1 MAKRKGGIWTALDS
15 FEGDKVVAMIMMLL
29 VMISFLAISSSTP
42 LLALQNRSTRNS
54 VIMGQFGTASIGLL
68 FTWIFYKISSEKV
81 LNFLAWLGLW
91 GSLFLLLML
100 DLRIRGPIVRAEKV
114 NDAYRSLRFFG
125 VFPIQVF
132 EVVKLGMI
140 LYIAKAVVAWRRR
153 ESWFYRKFAG
163 SSKLGFL
170 ADPFWD
176 KVLTIYLPIGI
187 VSLLVA
193 RGSNSSAVI
202 IGGILFL
209 IALVG
214 GIEFGKKDF
223 ILCVAAISLGG
234 MVLVLGSSGSGE
246 GEGGHG
252 RTGTLVSRIN
262 SFFESDTEK
271 QLVATLDEYGQ
282 NSKEF
287 TELLDK
293 NRQQIS
299 AKIAVSE
306 GGFIGKGPGNSTQRY
321 VVPVMFED
329 YMYSFVIEEYGLFGG
344 LFVLALYISLLA
356 RGAIIVRN
364 SEDDFMKLIV
374 SGLVML
380 IVFQAMIHIL
390 VNVDLMPMTGQTLPL
405 VSYGK
410 SSFLIFCTAFGII
423 MAISRQARKKIEMES
438 KEAAP
443 LVERK
448 DDRSEELD
456 QIDKL

>member
-68 FTWIFYKISSEKV
+68 FTWVFYKISSEKV

-163 SSKLGFL
+163 SAKLGFL

-356 RGAIIVRN
+356 RGA
-364 SEDDFMKLIV
+364 
-374 SGLVML
+374 
-380 IVFQAMIHIL
+380 
-390 VNVDLMPMTGQTLPL
+390 
-405 VSYGK
+405 
-410 SSFLIFCTAFGII
+410 
-423 MAISRQARKKIEMES
+423 ARTTS
-438 KEAAP
+438 
-443 LVERK
+443 
-448 DDRSEELD
+448 
-456 QIDKL
+456 